1 MNKIHLLDN
10 GLINKIAAGEVVER
24 PASVVKELME
34 NSIDAGATSITVEIA
49 EGGTSVIKIT
59 DNGKGIPKDE
69 IRTAFMRHA
78 TSKIDSFEDLENVLT
93 LGFRGEALSSI
104 ASVAQVEMLTRTE
117 NDPMGTRIIIN
128 GGIVDREEECAA
140 NVGTVFYV
148 KNIFFNTPARRK
160 FLKKPATEGSYISEI
175 VNRIALGHPNI
186 AIKYINNGN
195 IVLQTNGDG
204 NIKNSLFYIYGKDI
218 ASKMLSLESEK
229 EGYRLKGLVG
239 KPELSRGNRNYEN
252 FFINGRF
259 IKSTLVQNAV
269 EDAYK
274 NKIMIGKFPVFA
286 LNLIVPSNTVDV
298 NVHPTKLEVRF
309 SDENFIYDLIYNA
322 VLKVLKAEE
331 LIPEVTWDKPVKEKK
346 APVVQ
351 MDLNDVKPEID
362 VNKAVEVEKTP
373 LEVIEKSADFVYDN
387 KGITIDSVPKPKERD
402 ISLAE
407 TPVNSGGNNIAKAME
422 ILYGKEVANPEKY
435 GISARNEKEKYTEID
450 ITKYKTEPEVKK
462 RKAFFTNYKIVGQL
476 FSTYWIVEQGEDMYL
491 IDQHAAHERVLF
503 EKFTK
508 DLKEK
513 KTVSQLLLQPVVVAL
528 TDREKVIVEENREL
542 LESFGFEFE
551 QFGEKAYAIRSVP
564 WVFNEDTRAS
574 FFTDIVD
581 ALGEKH
587 ISNIYD
593 TKADEIAMMSCKA
606 AVKGNDKLSYSEA
619 QALIQE
625 LLKLEDPFTCPHGR
639 PTIIKMSKYELEKK
653 FKRIQ
658 D

>member
-1 MNKIHLLDN
+1 
-10 GLINKIAAGEVVER
+10 
-24 PASVVKELME
+24 
-34 NSIDAGATSITVEIA
+34 
-49 EGGTSVIKIT
+49 
-59 DNGKGIPKDE
+59 
-69 IRTAFMRHA
+69 
-78 TSKIDSFEDLENVLT
+78 
-93 LGFRGEALSSI
+93 
-104 ASVAQVEMLTRTE
+104 
-117 NDPMGTRIIIN
+117 
-128 GGIVDREEECAA
+128 
-140 NVGTVFYV
+140 
-148 KNIFFNTPARRK
+148 
-160 FLKKPATEGSYISEI
+160 
-175 VNRIALGHPNI
+175 
-186 AIKYINNGN
+186 
-195 IVLQTNGDG
+195 
-204 NIKNSLFYIYGKDI
+204 
-218 ASKMLSLESEK
+218 
-229 EGYRLKGLVG
+229 
-239 KPELSRGNRNYEN
+239 
-252 FFINGRF
+252 
-259 IKSTLVQNAV
+259 
-269 EDAYK
+269 
-274 NKIMIGKFPVFA
+274 
-286 LNLIVPSNTVDV
+286 
-298 NVHPTKLEVRF
+298 
-309 SDENFIYDLIYNA
+309 
-322 VLKVLKAEE
+322 
-331 LIPEVTWDKPVKEKK
+331 
-346 APVVQ
+346 
-351 MDLNDVKPEID
+351 
-362 VNKAVEVEKTP
+362 
-373 LEVIEKSADFVYDN
+373 
-387 KGITIDSVPKPKERD
+387 
-402 ISLAE
+402 
-407 TPVNSGGNNIAKAME
+407 ME

-450 ITKYKTEPEVKK
+450 ITKYKTEPEIKH
-462 RKAFFTNYKIVGQL
+462 RKAFFSNYKIVGQL

-653 FKRIQ
+653 FKRIV
-658 D
+658 

>member
-24 PASVVKELME
+24 PSSVVKELME
-34 NSIDAGATSITVEIA
+34 NSIDAGATSVTVEIA
-49 EGGTSVIKIT
+49 EGGTRAIKIT

-78 TSKIDSFEDLENVLT
+78 TSKINSFDDLENILT

-117 NDPMGTRIIIN
+117 NDPTGTRIVIN
-128 GGIVDREEECAA
+128 GGVVEKEEDCAA
-140 NVGTVFYV
+140 NVGTVIYV

-160 FLKKPATEGSYISEI
+160 FLKKPATEGSYISEV

-204 NIKNSLFYIYGKDI
+204 NIKNSVFYIYGRDV
-218 ASKMLSLESEK
+218 ASKMLNLENQK
-229 EGYRLKGLVG
+229 NDYKLKGLIG

-286 LNLIVPSNTVDV
+286 LDLIVPSNTVDV

-309 SDENFIYDLIYNA
+309 SDENFIYDFVYNS
-322 VLKVLKAEE
+322 VQKILSAEE
-331 LIPEVTWDKPVKEKK
+331 LIPEVSWDKPVKEKK

-351 MDLNDVKPEID
+351 MDLNDVKAED
-362 VNKAVEVEKTP
+362 KKKTVETKKVLVDLTP
-373 LEVIEKSADFVYDN
+373 QSADFVYDDI
-387 KGITIDSVPKPKERD
+387 GISVDNIPKVEKND
-402 ISLAE
+402 IFVAE
-407 TPVNSGGNNIAKAME
+407 TPEKSKTNNITKAME
-422 ILYGKEVANPEKY
+422 MLYGKEVVNPEKY
-435 GISARNEKEKYTEID
+435 GISARNKKEKNNKTDVSE
-450 ITKYKTEPEVKK
+450 YKSEQEVKP
-462 RKAFFTNYKIVGQL
+462 RKAFFSNYKIVGQL
-476 FSTYWIVEQGEDMYL
+476 FSTYWVVEQGDSMYL

-513 KTVSQLLLQPVVVAL
+513 KTVSQLLLQPVVIAL
-528 TDREKVIVEENREL
+528 TDREKIIVEENREL
-542 LESFGFEFE
+542 LENFGFEIE

-564 WVFNEDTRAS
+564 WVFNEDTKVG

-581 ALGEKH
+581 ALGEKN

-593 TKADEIAMMSCKA
+593 TKSDAIAMMSCKA
-606 AVKGNDKLSYSEA
+606 AVKGNDKLSYNEA
-619 QALIQE
+619 QALIQD
-625 LLKLEDPFTCPHGR
+625 LLKLENPFTCPHGR